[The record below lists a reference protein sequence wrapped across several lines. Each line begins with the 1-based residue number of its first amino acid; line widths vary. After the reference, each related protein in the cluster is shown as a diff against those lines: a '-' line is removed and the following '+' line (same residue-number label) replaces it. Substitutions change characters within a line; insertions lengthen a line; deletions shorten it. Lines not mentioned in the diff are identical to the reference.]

1 MAFGSVLG
9 QTSNIFWPQIIVNG
23 EVGTKVTAT
32 KNDIQLIQIIGDN
45 EQAIFNI
52 PEYGKW
58 IVSTEYLITETI
70 NVDTVK
76 QYFINMYPIYGA
88 EWDGTA
94 NTKWT
99 RTDNASAFSDPSPA
113 INNGTGNS
121 PFDNIKPWTEV
132 AKEEH
137 DGNVLVKIP
146 KFYYKWTKEGLKLKL
161 QISYTEYPGFYTSPA
176 HADRGDGKGERD
188 AVYIGRYH
196 CDSSWKSVSGKIPKV
211 NITRADARLFFDTSN
226 NDYWQMDYAIRMTVQ
241 MLYLVEFADWDC
253 QKTIGFGCSPG
264 SKLFNTGLT
273 DNMKYHTGTTAVN
286 RTTYGCCQY
295 RYIEGLWDNVY
306 DWMDGCYYNVS
317 GLNIIKNPNS
327 FHDSNNGVMVGRPTN
342 GYPSAM
348 NVSTVSGFEWVIYP
362 SASSGSDIT
371 YIADVWNFDA
381 SHPCLFVGGDY
392 NQARNRGL
400 FCVSD
405 SGAFNVGDFIG
416 CRLQK
421 LP

>member
-9 QTSNIFWPQIIVNG
+9 QASNIFWPQIIVNG

-58 IVSTEYLITETI
+58 TVSTEYLITETI

-76 QYFINMYPIYGA
+76 QYFISMHPIYGA

-94 NTKWT
+94 NTKWK
-99 RTDNASAFSDPSPA
+99 RTDNASSFSDPVPA

-146 KFYYKWTKEGLKLKL
+146 KFYCKWTKEGLKLKL
-161 QISYTEYPGFYTSPA
+161 QISYTKYPGFYTSPA

-226 NDYWQMDYAIRMTVQ
+226 NDYWQMDYATRMTIQ
-241 MLYLVEFADWDC
+241 MLYLVEYADWDS
-253 QKTIGFGCSPG
+253 QKVIGFGCSPNNNI
-264 SKLFNTGLT
+264 FNTGLT
-273 DNMKYHTGTTAVN
+273 DSMKYHTGTSAVN

-295 RYIEGLWDNVY
+295 RYIEGLWDNVS
-306 DWMDGCYYNVS
+306 DWMDGCYYDQK
-317 GLNIIKNPNS
+317 GFNIIMNPK
-327 FHDSNNGVMVGRPTN
+327 H
-342 GYPSAM
+342 
-348 NVSTVSGFEWVIYP
+348 
-362 SASSGSDIT
+362 
-371 YIADVWNFDA
+371 
-381 SHPCLFVGGDY
+381 
-392 NQARNRGL
+392 
-400 FCVSD
+400 
-405 SGAFNVGDFIG
+405 
-416 CRLQK
+416 
-421 LP
+421 